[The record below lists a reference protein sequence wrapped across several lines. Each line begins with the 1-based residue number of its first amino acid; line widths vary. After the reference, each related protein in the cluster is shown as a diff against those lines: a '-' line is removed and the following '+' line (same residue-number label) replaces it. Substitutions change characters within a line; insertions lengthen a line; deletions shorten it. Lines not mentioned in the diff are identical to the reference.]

1 MNLLDKITLKS
12 FLAALVRQAHSLPA
26 DLQQEINAIA
36 KSLSAKLFQ
45 LDLLTEDYP
54 LLEKDYIA
62 ARGILQDD
70 GERLR
75 SSVVEENPVVEI
87 SDEQLLNLASEILS
101 AEDSV
106 SVAKQA
112 YAESTEFRQ
121 LLAQLLPQTSSYTI
135 PILNLIG
142 KYCITTE
149 AGQKVY
155 DLIHPKLLEEQP
167 VELDFTGVEV
177 AAPPFLNFA
186 IGQLLKDI
194 PPETIN
200 CILHRKNLNSLDEEA
215 LEFII
220 DDCQQYYSDSEFR
233 SRVDQV
239 IYELE
244 SAL

>member
-12 FLAALVRQAHSLPA
+12 FLAALVRQACSLPG
-26 DLQQEINAIA
+26 DLQQEVNAIA
-36 KSLSAKLFQ
+36 KTLSAKLSH

-54 LLEKDYIA
+54 LLEQDYLA
-62 ARGILQDD
+62 ARAILQDD
-70 GERLR
+70 GDRLR
-75 SSVVEENPVVEI
+75 SSVVEEKPSVEI
-87 SDEQLLNLASEILS
+87 TDEQLLNLASEILS
-101 AEDSV
+101 AKDSV
-106 SVAKQA
+106 SFAKQA
-112 YAESTEFRQ
+112 YAESPEFRQ

-135 PILNLIG
+135 NILDLIG

-149 AGQKVY
+149 AGQRVY

-167 VELDFTGVEV
+167 VELDFTGVEI

-200 CILHRKNLNSLDEEA
+200 RLLPRKNLNPLDEES

-239 IYELE
+239 IYEL
-244 SAL
+244 ATAP